1 MSSDRLMSW
10 DGQRPARGVRAAL
23 VRPRWGQIDWSVLLV
38 ASGILVIGMAVLAA
52 IAGSDAET
60 QPISFAAHLKKL
72 SVAFPMLV
80 AGILVRPRWLRRN
93 AYVVYG
99 LSVALLMLVP
109 VIGDMRNGARR
120 WIELPMG
127 FDLQPSE
134 LAKIALVIALAR
146 VFYRNR
152 LKRASDWV
160 GPALLALVPMLLVV
174 KQPDLGTALSIA
186 PITLGMAYLAGAR
199 GQTIFGLVAAGA
211 LALGCAWQ
219 FDWIKSYQ
227 RERIDT
233 WVQAFDTDALI
244 ADRKGASFHTYL
256 AHVSIGSGSWRG
268 TGLGEGI
275 ANQTGWLPERESD
288 SIFAV
293 IAEEKGFVGA
303 TGLIFVYLLLIGLIL
318 RRAGRIRERFSRLVV
333 GGVGLLFASHVF
345 LHCGVMTGLL
355 PLTGLTLPLIS
366 TGGSALLASF
376 AALGLA
382 LGFGTHHE
390 PGLDSDSFTP

>member
-1 MSSDRLMSW
+1 MSW
-10 DGQRPARGVRAAL
+10 DGQRPLRGLRAAL
-23 VRPRWGQIDWSVLLV
+23 VRPDWSQIDWSVVLV
-38 ASGILVIGMAVLAA
+38 AGGLVGVGMVFLAA
-52 IAGSDAET
+52 MAGGDAEV
-60 QPISFAAHLKKL
+60 AAAPFSSHLKK
-72 SVAFPMLV
+72 VAVAGPVVF

-93 AYVVYG
+93 AYVAYA
-99 LSVALLMLVP
+99 LSLVLLLSVP
-109 VIGDMRNGARR
+109 VIGQMRNGARR
-120 WIELPMG
+120 WIELPLG

-134 LAKIALVIALAR
+134 LAKIALVLALAR

-152 LKRASDWV
+152 LARPGDWIV
-160 GPALLALVPMLLVV
+160 PGLIALVPMALVV

-199 GQTIFGLVAAGA
+199 GRTIAGLVLAGA
-211 LALGCAWQ
+211 LVLGLAWRL
-219 FDWIKSYQ
+219 DWIQSYQ
-227 RERIDT
+227 KERVDT
-233 WVQAFDTDALI
+233 WIQAFDTDALI
-244 ADRKGASFHTYL
+244 ADKKGASFHTYL
-256 AHVSIGSGSWRG
+256 AHVSIGNGELLG
-268 TGLGEGI
+268 KGLGRGI
-275 ANQTGWLPERESD
+275 ANQTGYLPERESD

-303 TGLIFVYLLLIGLIL
+303 TGLLFVYLLLIGLIL
-318 RRAGRIRERFSRLVV
+318 KRAGNIRERFSRLVV
-333 GGVGLLFASHVF
+333 GGVALVFASHVF

-390 PGLDSDSFTP
+390 AALDSDSFRP